1 MTTSSE
7 KLTPEA
13 DKLDE
18 LAQRGGPCD
27 PAGRSPGG
35 VSPMEISM
43 VSIDTCNIY
52 VITCRPVR
60 FYLFDIYI
68 CVCVCLCVCVRV

>member
-43 VSIDTCNIY
+43 VSIDICNSNISKANMAKN
-52 VITCRPVR
+52 
-60 FYLFDIYI
+60 I
-68 CVCVCLCVCVRV
+68 CT